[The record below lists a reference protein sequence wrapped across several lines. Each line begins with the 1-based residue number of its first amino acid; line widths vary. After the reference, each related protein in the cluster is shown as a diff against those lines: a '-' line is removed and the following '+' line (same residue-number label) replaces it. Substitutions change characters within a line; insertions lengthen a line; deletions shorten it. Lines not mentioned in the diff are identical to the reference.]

1 MGLNLNMNAVNQ
13 VVKGVTIYEEK
24 EPVESIGLV
33 LKGRVAVN
41 REGVH
46 TILGTGNFLGIC
58 DIYAGSNSVSYT
70 AFDNVVIYPFPVK
83 GAEDIASILAANK
96 EYGGLMAASL
106 SRYIRDLHAVYL
118 SLIGEAESMYDLLTN
133 YYQVYK
139 TSVKNNGLRVKSIE
153 ALENLEQYGKTTL
166 LDLHKAEYYS
176 ECAGIPI
183 EVQKAFYQ
191 NNVISMYHIEE
202 QTEAARQIIL
212 ECTEVASYIR
222 KLVSCLLSKGS
233 DCLFKMI
240 VQLLIDLK
248 KEGSKPD
255 RELSESVD
263 RMVEK
268 INETETIFEEKV
280 GTPLDIDR
288 EELENLYYII
298 ISGGVPSSEMEI
310 GTKAKLESLRGS
322 LEKILSYG
330 EVSQEQ
336 KEEMTELLH
345 AYHNMK
351 DRLAADDGARRLRS
365 NISRAFYEIYEKV
378 FKKAFYDKEC
388 PLYVD
393 LFLKYGLLDET
404 LMREEQLED
413 LVELEDIKEKKGPCR
428 VYNMKEWL
436 TLIYTGKKLP
446 SKSEFDV
453 DYEEHIRVRRK
464 NNELTEEAAKKEF
477 VNMDAR
483 LNYEIFNMFKS
494 NNRLVSGQIS
504 TFVPFLHEDSFITGV
519 KKALVTSDSVNEAVE
534 YIRSVDYS
542 LFYREFLYDN
552 DELEIKREY
561 IKKEV
566 FPDIILLPSSGETP
580 IMWQEMSGRRR
591 DSKGRFLFPVFNI
604 KNLCEIIV
612 KVGGRYRWEL
622 CRTIQGAT
630 WNNIKYRS
638 LTSEYMDYIQ
648 FYRKNREL
656 SEEKKE
662 KLKAQIQ
669 KSRNNSREVFVTDY
683 DAWIRSEANGS
694 IRLNKVAREMLATY
708 CPFEKTIRERLKA
721 QPMFADAMTRYIR
734 EKNLRLRELDLRQR
748 VLEKE
753 GKEIPGEIVD
763 TIAFFRDL

>member
-33 LKGRVAVN
+33 LKGRVAVS

-139 TSVKNNGLRVKSIE
+139 TSVKNNGLRVKGIE
-153 ALENLEQYGKTTL
+153 ALENLERYGKTTL

-222 KLVSCLLSKGS
+222 RLVSCLLSKGS

-280 GTPLDIDR
+280 GVPLDIDR

-310 GTKAKLESLRGS
+310 GTKAKIESLRGS

-378 FKKAFYDKEC
+378 FKKAFYDKKC
-388 PLYVD
+388 PLCVD
-393 LFLKYGLLDET
+393 LFLKYGLLDES

-413 LVELEDIKEKKGPCR
+413 LVELEDINEKKGPCR

-453 DYEEHIRVRRK
+453 DYEEHIRNRRK
-464 NNELTEEAAKKEF
+464 NNELTEEEAKKEF
-477 VNMDAR
+477 VNMDSR

-534 YIRSVDYS
+534 YVCSVDYS

-612 KVGGRYRWEL
+612 KAAGRYRWEL

-683 DAWIRSEANGS
+683 DAWVRSEANGS

-708 CPFEKTIRERLKA
+708 CPFEKTIREKLKA
-721 QPMFADAMTRYIR
+721 QPMFADAMTRYMR

-753 GKEIPGEIVD
+753 GKEIPGEILD